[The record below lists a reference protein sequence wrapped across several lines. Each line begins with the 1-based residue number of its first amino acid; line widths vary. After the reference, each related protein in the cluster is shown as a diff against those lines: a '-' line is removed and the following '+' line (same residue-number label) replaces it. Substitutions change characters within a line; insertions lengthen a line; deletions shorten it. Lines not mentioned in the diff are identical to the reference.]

1 MSLVSSISIFQC
13 DIPRTE
19 TPQYS
24 PMVSALSSKVSM
36 ELSCNEGHC
45 IPSRHEGGRE
55 PVEIRYVADND
66 LWVVVEEVERL
77 AWAEHRISR
86 YIPRCIRIFSSYD
99 KKLLGGNWDQRCPS
113 EIPRHE

>member
-24 PMVSALSSKVSM
+24 PMVSALGSKVSM

-55 PVEIRYVADND
+55 PIEIRYVADNN
-66 LWVVVEEVERL
+66 LWVVVEEIERL
-77 AWAEHRISR
+77 TWAEPRISR
-86 YIPRCIRIFSSYD
+86 YIPRHMKIFSSD
-99 KKLLGGNWDQRCPS
+99 EAKLLGDKLGSMTPD
-113 EIPRHE
+113 